1 MKKQLRT
8 GLMLLVA
15 VVLATVTGWTST
27 VDASSSRTSSS
38 QEQLIVVNKKTNKLA
53 FFEKGKLVKEY
64 TVATG
69 LTPDLTPE
77 GKFKIVNKIKNRPYY
92 KEGIKGG
99 DPTNPLGDRWIGL
112 DVNGTKGTT
121 YAIHGNNNER
131 SIGKYVSA
139 GCIRMHNDSVR
150 ELFERVR
157 VNAYAVVTTSSLSFE
172 EIARNNGY
180 DVGPEKYEGKVII
193 NGTEQK
199 LSAPMIM
206 SEQRIYVPMRDL
218 FQLLGATVQWDNAT
232 KTVTAYSSGLVLV
245 HKPLTATAMVNGS
258 SVTINASQM
267 VDGSV
272 MLPLRDISTL
282 SQFDV
287 HWDSKTNS
295 VILTGKATA
304 ASK

>member
-1 MKKQLRT
+1 M
-8 GLMLLVA
+8 MLLMAA
-15 VVLATVTGWTST
+15 VLITVTAWTGT
-27 VDASSSRTSSS
+27 ADASTNRTSSS

-53 FFEKGKLVKEY
+53 FFEGGRLVKEY
-64 TVATG
+64 TVGTG

-92 KEGIKGG
+92 KDGIKGG

-139 GCIRMHNDSVR
+139 GCIRMHNKSIH
-150 ELFERVR
+150 ELFEKVK
-157 VNAYAVVTTSSLSFE
+157 VNSYAVVTTSSLSFE

-180 DVGPEKYEGKVII
+180 DVGPQKYNGKIVI
-193 NGTEQK
+193 NGKEQT
-199 LSAPMIM
+199 LTQSMIM
-206 SEQRIYVPMRDL
+206 SEQRIFVPMRDL
-218 FQLLGATVQWDNAT
+218 FQLLGATVQWDNAA
-232 KTVTAYSSGLVLV
+232 KTVTAYSRGLVLV
-245 HKPLTATAMVNGS
+245 HKPLTSTATVNGS
-258 SVTINASQM
+258 SVSIITSKM
-267 VDGSV
+267 HDGSV

-287 HWDSKTNS
+287 HWDAKTNT
-295 VILTGKATA
+295 VHLTTKPTA
-304 ASK
+304 AAK

>member
-1 MKKQLRT
+1 MRKQLRAGMIMMLAAVLVTMTAWT
-8 GLMLLVA
+8 GTA
-15 VVLATVTGWTST
+15 
-27 VDASSSRTSSS
+27 DANTNRISSS
-38 QEQLIVVNKKTNKLA
+38 QDQLIVVNKKTNKLA
-53 FFEKGKLVKEY
+53 FFEGGKLVQEY

-139 GCIRMHNDSVR
+139 GCIRMHNKSIH
-150 ELFERVR
+150 ELFEKVK
-157 VNAYAVVTTSSLSFE
+157 VNSYAVVTTSSLSFE

-180 DVGPEKYEGKVII
+180 DVGPQKYNGKIVI

-199 LSAPMIM
+199 LTQSMIM
-206 SEQRIYVPMRDL
+206 SDQRIFVPMRDL
-218 FQLLGATVQWDNAT
+218 FQLLGATVQWDNTT
-232 KTVTAYSSGLVLV
+232 KTVTAYSRGLVLV
-245 HKPLTATAMVNGS
+245 HKPLTGSATVNGS
-258 SVTINASQM
+258 SVSINTSM
-267 VDGSV
+267 MHNGSV

-287 HWDSKTNS
+287 HWESKNNT
-295 VILTGKATA
+295 VYLTSKATA
-304 ASK
+304 TSK